1 MRPVERA
8 AVLIGVN
15 RTGGLPALQ
24 DAARGARDME
34 AWAKSQGIQH
44 VEVITDEAAPVEIG
58 DIKRAIRQLC
68 ELGTIEHLA
77 VYFAGHGINVN
88 RGERWLLTDA
98 PADPQAAVNVT
109 GSVDLARYG
118 RIPYVVVISDAC
130 RTAAQGLR
138 AQSLTGS
145 EIFPNDEVTGGEQFV
160 DQFYACRLG
169 RPSFEIRDPIEAGGA
184 YRAIYTSTLLGA
196 LEGARRV
203 APYDP
208 QYVRPRPLRDFVAA
222 EVERRIVEGSMSIE
236 QTPDAHIASDPDAWV
251 AELKPG
257 GVRESPPEPGAPS
270 PSPDAPVGP
279 VARAAHG
286 LLRPLLFDDLP
297 SFQERL
303 RTEDHPAHPAA
314 TDMFRATADGAEPF
328 GPTFTRD
335 ECGFVVRGA
344 RFIDVFTTDPGT
356 ERLDDTVVRIP
367 PGQRLG
373 SVLLV
378 LDGGVGLSLPA
389 LDGFVAAVTV
399 EEGEVTSVAYEP
411 TKGSFRWEG
420 FMQRAQEV
428 RALRAV
434 ASAASRDGV
443 FAFDRDDAYTIARQL
458 QYMKSVD
465 PALAIYAAYAYADLG
480 RSGLIRRMGDVM
492 ARDLGAPL
500 FDLALLGRRLA
511 GQRVDRETKTLSF
524 MPLLAQGWAL
534 LGAHRISLPESL
546 EGIERTVLP
555 SLWTLLDHRG
565 ADMVRHALS
574 RGDVR

>member
-1 MRPVERA
+1 M
-8 AVLIGVN
+8 G
-15 RTGGLPALQ
+15 
-24 DAARGARDME
+24 
-34 AWAKSQGIQH
+34 AWARSQGIQH
-44 VEVITDEAAPVEIG
+44 VEVITDEESPVEIG
-58 DIKRAIRQLC
+58 DIKRAIRQLS

-98 PADPQAAVNVT
+98 PDDPQAAVNVT

-118 RIPYVVVISDAC
+118 RIPYVVVFSDAC
-130 RTAAQGLR
+130 RTAAEGVRGQR
-138 AQSLTGS
+138 LTGS
-145 EIFPNDEVTGGEQFV
+145 EIFPNDEVTAGEQFV

-169 RPSFEIRDPIEAGGA
+169 RPSFEIRDPVEAGGA
-184 YRAIYTSTLLGA
+184 YRAIYTSTLLSA

-236 QTPDAHIASDPDAWV
+236 QTPDAHIASDPEAWI
-251 AELKPG
+251 AELKSG
-257 GVRESPPEPGAPS
+257 AGSPPGPGDPPPS
-270 PSPDAPVGP
+270 PGAPVGP
-279 VARAAHG
+279 VAKAAYR
-286 LLRPLLFDDLP
+286 LLRPLMVHDLP

-303 RTEDHPAHPAA
+303 RTEDQPAHPAT
-314 TDMFRATADGAEPF
+314 TDMFRATAEGTEPF
-328 GPTFTRD
+328 GPTFTLD
-335 ECGFVVRGA
+335 ECGFIVRGG
-344 RFIDVFTTDPGT
+344 RFVDVFTADAQT
-356 ERLDDTVVRIP
+356 ERLDDAVVRIP

-389 LDGFVAAVTV
+389 LAGFVAAVTV
-399 EEGEVTSVAYEP
+399 EEGEVISVAYEP
-411 TKGSFRWEG
+411 TQGTPRWHDFRE
-420 FMQRAQEV
+420 RAQEV

-434 ASAASRDGV
+434 ANAASRDGV
-443 FAFDRDDAYTIARQL
+443 FAFDGDEAETIARQL
-458 QYMKSVD
+458 QYAKRVD
-465 PALAIYAAYAYADLG
+465 PALAVYAAYAYADLG
-480 RSGLIRRMGDVM
+480 RSDLIRKMGDIM

-511 GQRVDRETKTLSF
+511 GRRVDRETDTLSF

-534 LGAHRISLPESL
+534 LGAHRIRLPESL

-555 SLWTLLDHRG
+555 SLWTLLDPRG

-574 RGDVR
+574 RGDVC